1 MCGRKSGI
9 CSRKSRR
16 SVRLTASFLLVSL
29 LAVQSLG
36 AWAIAPVNEQ
46 KTGGIQTPQVERI
59 VVMPDE
65 AKQEALK
72 VEIGDLKSSVTS
84 LLNQLSQQ
92 AQSLRTLQKD
102 STGDM
107 LKSKELESEITRL
120 EGLLKISQ
128 AEYETLKSDY
138 DDLKGKYDVLD
149 RDFGVLAQKYNDK
162 VSEVDALRGELK
174 VEKTKAKVSRDRA
187 IVGAEA
193 IYEDGRYGV
202 GGSLGVRLVGGFG
215 VTGGIE
221 WMIGDPPTE
230 LRYRAGLSLSF

>member
-46 KTGGIQTPQVERI
+46 KTVVTPTPQVERI

-92 AQSLRTLQKD
+92 AQSLKTLQAD
-102 STGDM
+102 STSDM
-107 LKSKELESEITRL
+107 SRSKELESEITRL

-128 AEYETLKSDY
+128 AEYETLKIDY

-149 RDFGVLAQKYNDK
+149 GDFSVLAQKYNDK
-162 VSEVDALRGELK
+162 ATEVEALQGELK
-174 VEKTKAKVSRDRA
+174 VEKTKAKISRNRA

-221 WMIGDPPTE
+221 WMVGDSPTD
-230 LRYRAGLSLSF
+230 LRYRAGLSYSL